1 MQIYLEEKIGI
12 PELFTGRKKE
22 LSSLLQWADNVK
34 RKLSKST
41 AILSRRKTGKSA
53 LLQRLYNIIFH
64 KNDGLIPFYYEIK
77 EYELWIVE
85 FATDFFLSFLSQ
97 YLGFQTRNIEYIN
110 VPIANFDSARRI
122 IQKHDMSYLSR
133 FINDIE
139 KRVIDQDESVW
150 DLAREAPRRIAALR
164 DERVL
169 QIIDEFQYMG
179 KMIYH
184 DKELTRPF
192 TGMAGTYFHTAEY
205 RNAPLLISGSWIGW
219 LLKDLGKH
227 LHGRFKRRFLDNMT
241 QDESIEMI
249 YNYSLHLKIPVDEK
263 TVPLICDVTRGN
275 PFYISALFYSEY
287 EDKDLTTE
295 EGIQKTLEFEITDER
310 GDIRNTWMEYIDYAF
325 AEINGENPPIA
336 KNIVMYLCQNR
347 DREVSR
353 KEIRDNLN
361 ITITDAQLE
370 KRLDSLVLN
379 DIVERGKKSYFYYQG
394 IKDHVF
400 DKVFRFRYADEI
412 TDFDP
417 KEITN
422 EYKALFE
429 KSKAKNA
436 SLQSQYNNLKGRFGE
451 YMVIRHLRFHAHNA
465 NEHYCGMTEN
475 LPDDFEFVKYKTVWR
490 YTGSV
495 ILNRNFEIDIF
506 ADADEGQYSLIGE
519 VKNRIGSFN
528 EKEAENFLNK
538 ARELIEMEDV
548 KKRVLFVL
556 CVGGFTDGA
565 IEFFKEH
572 EIAWSENEGWL

>member
-1 MQIYLEEKIGI
+1 MQIYLKEKIGK

-22 LSSLLQWADNVK
+22 LTGLLLWAENIK
-34 RKLSKST
+34 EELSKST

-64 KNDGLIPFYYEIK
+64 KNNGLIPFYYEIK

-219 LLKDLGKH
+219 LLKYLGKH